1 MGLFKKL
8 IDILSDDIEEEVEVK
23 EQPVIKQEQTPRVE
37 VRETPQVEQKFV
49 NTGIY
54 DATKDRD
61 LLERQNPV
69 QAQPNVQPTVQQSVQ
84 DRSAY
89 QKQDTFKFPVFN
101 DKDIEKTM
109 SRSRSVMEPSR
120 PTQRMVMPE
129 QPVRR
134 EEPRMT
140 ATSPVMAPTPAPE
153 KKSFRPSPVI
163 SPIYGVLDKN
173 YKKEEIVERK
183 EEIEKSIPRNEL
195 SYDTVRR
202 KAYGTLED
210 DLEDTLMSINKST
223 LKEVEEI
230 ERELDS
236 LENPKKHIEQLLED
250 LEKTASMT
258 VGELEEA
265 LKNEMEDT
273 VEIKESVRII
283 SEFDDELPE
292 PIDEP
297 KRRIEED
304 FEFTEEFKPRNKR
317 TEKVDEQKLEN
328 DLFNLIDSMYE
339 EGDE

>member
-23 EQPVIKQEQTPRVE
+23 EQPVMKQEPTPRVE
-37 VRETPQVEQKFV
+37 VKETPQVEQKFV

-54 DATKDRD
+54 DATKDKD

-69 QAQPNVQPTVQQSVQ
+69 QMQPNVGQNVQ
-84 DRSAY
+84 DRNVY

-109 SRSRSVMEPSR
+109 SRSRNTNVMEPSR
-120 PTQRMVMPE
+120 PRERMVMPE

-134 EEPRMT
+134 EEPRMKP
-140 ATSPVMAPTPAPE
+140 TSPVMAPQPEPE

-173 YKKEEIVERK
+173 YKKEEIIERR
-183 EEIEKSIPRNEL
+183 EDLEKSIPRNEL

-210 DLEDTLMSINKST
+210 DLEDTLMSINKNT

-230 ERELDS
+230 EKELDS

-273 VEIKESVRII
+273 IEIKETVKII

-297 KRRIEED
+297 KRRVEDD
-304 FEFTEEFKPRNKR
+304 FEFTEEFKPRTKR

>member
-69 QAQPNVQPTVQQSVQ
+69 QAQPNVQPSVQ

-109 SRSRSVMEPSR
+109 SRSRSASVMEPSR
-120 PTQRMVMPE
+120 QPGRMPMPE

-134 EEPRMT
+134 EEPRKT
-140 ATSPVMAPTPAPE
+140 VTSPVMAPTPAPE

-173 YKKEEIVERK
+173 YKKEEIIERR
-183 EEIEKSIPRNEL
+183 EEVEKSIPRNEL

-230 ERELDS
+230 EKELDS
-236 LENPKKHIEQLLED
+236 LENPKKHI
-250 LEKTASMT
+250 
-258 VGELEEA
+258 
-265 LKNEMEDT
+265 
-273 VEIKESVRII
+273 
-283 SEFDDELPE
+283 
-292 PIDEP
+292 
-297 KRRIEED
+297 
-304 FEFTEEFKPRNKR
+304 
-317 TEKVDEQKLEN
+317 
-328 DLFNLIDSMYE
+328 
-339 EGDE
+339 